1 MSSLFSNRPSNN
13 SGNLYNTG
21 SSPGIIQEILLALA
35 IVVIVYLTFM
45 FIEVI
50 YKYMNRLS
58 MNRKELLP
66 YTYVMDNKSITILQN
81 PNIANS
87 KPASLSENER
97 TGAEFSYSFY
107 LQINPSTFRQEAG
120 LLHIFHKGYPS
131 QFPLLA
137 PGVYLHSNTNTL
149 RVYINTFKTWNNYID
164 VQNIP
169 VNKWVH
175 VVIACKDN
183 ALEIYINGN
192 ISKKLSFDGI
202 AVYQNFQDICC
213 FSQRNIGGSLTKVK
227 TPSLDDTGF
236 RVFGAV
242 KGLCSK
248 LIYFNYALC
257 YAEIQ
262 QLMNEGPSSKIDSD
276 SLSNVPPYLADTWW
290 SNGY

>member
-97 TGAEFSYSFY
+97 TGAAFSYSFY
-107 LQINPSTFRQEAG
+107 LQI
-120 LLHIFHKGYPS
+120 K
-131 QFPLLA
+131 
-137 PGVYLHSNTNTL
+137 
-149 RVYINTFKTWNNYID
+149 NYS
-164 VQNIP
+164 
-169 VNKWVH
+169 
-175 VVIACKDN
+175 KD
-183 ALEIYINGN
+183 
-192 ISKKLSFDGI
+192 K
-202 AVYQNFQDICC
+202 
-213 FSQRNIGGSLTKVK
+213 
-227 TPSLDDTGF
+227 
-236 RVFGAV
+236 
-242 KGLCSK
+242 
-248 LIYFNYALC
+248 
-257 YAEIQ
+257 
-262 QLMNEGPSSKIDSD
+262 
-276 SLSNVPPYLADTWW
+276 
-290 SNGY
+290 